1 MKLLIEPVKVLKELV
16 VTSPDMSVSTPVKPL
31 PSPKNEPENEPL
43 LYEPVK
49 ALKELVVVNDPV
61 WLFET
66 YEEVADVKVS
76 TSNCMLEV
84 NVFIELVK
92 LLNELV
98 VTSPDMSVPTPVKP
112 LPSPKN
118 EPENDPLLYEPVKLL
133 NEPVVVNDPVW
144 LFETYE
150 DVWEV
155 KLSTSDCILEVN
167 ELKELVVVNDP
178 VWLFETYEPVW
189 DVKLSTSDWILEVNV
204 LIELVKLLNE
214 LVVTNP
220 DISVPTPVKPLPSPW
235 KDPLNE
241 PLTPWVILTEPEN
254 IAGPI
259 LVNVDE
265 PDTVKDPV
273 ITWLPI
279 KLFEPVVAKEPVW
292 EFKTYEPVWDVR
304 LSTSV
309 CILEVN
315 ELNELVVTNEPV
327 GNVPE
332 GPAGP
337 VMPGVAT
344 CITLVTGCDIL
355 TAQPSGLTTVIL
367 LLSGWML
374 TVLTSEFIFIEL
386 LQDAILIGNLLR

>member
-1 MKLLIEPVKVLKELV
+1 MKVLNELVVVNDPVWLFETYEDVTDVKLSTSDCILEVKLLIEPVKVLKELV

-66 YEEVADVKVS
+66 YEEVAD
-76 TSNCMLEV
+76 
-84 NVFIELVK
+84 
-92 LLNELV
+92 
-98 VTSPDMSVPTPVKP
+98 
-112 LPSPKN
+112 
-118 EPENDPLLYEPVKLL
+118 
-133 NEPVVVNDPVW
+133 
-144 LFETYE
+144 
-150 DVWEV
+150 V

-355 TAQPSGLTTVIL
+355 TEQPSGLTTVIL